1 MSVRVK
7 AGSRVSENQAISKAS
22 DYGLL
27 IKLRLTSTVVF
38 SSVMA
43 YLITVPTVKWF
54 DVLILAAGGFLVT
67 GAANSLNQVLE
78 KDFDRLMKRTKD
90 RPIAACRMS
99 QSEGVMAAG
108 FMSMVGITLLALFNP
123 WTAFLGTLAMVLY
136 AFVYTPLKRISPV
149 AVFVGAI
156 AGALPVLI
164 GCVAAEGRFTGFAIL
179 LFSIQFF
186 WQFPHFWSIAWLGF
200 DDYKKAGYKF
210 VPEQNGRPDIS
221 IGLQSLLYSLFLMGV
236 IGIAY
241 GMGRIAIGP
250 AIIAILVS
258 IGFSILSYRFYRNQ
272 NRKSALALMFYSL
285 GYIPLVLLIFLIDK
299 IVF

>member
-90 RPIAACRMS
+90 RPIAAGRMS

>member
-7 AGSRVSENQAISKAS
+7 VGRSISENPSLMKVT
-22 DYGLL
+22 DYKLL

-43 YLITVPTVKWF
+43 YLIMVPVVKWI
-54 DVLILAAGGFLVT
+54 DVLILAAAGFLVT
-67 GAANSLNQVLE
+67 GASNSLNQVLE
-78 KDFDRLMKRTKD
+78 KDFDKLMKRTKD
-90 RPIAACRMS
+90 RPIAAGRMS

-164 GCVAAEGRFTGFAIL
+164 GCVAAEGRFTGFALL

-200 DDYKKAGYKF
+200 EDYKKAGYKF
-210 VPEQNGRPDIS
+210 IPEQNGHPDRS
-221 IGLQSLLYSLFLMGV
+221 IGLQSLLYSLFLIGV
-236 IGIAY
+236 LVIAF
-241 GMGRIAIGP
+241 GMGSVAIGS
-250 AIIAILVS
+250 AVLSILVT
-258 IGFSILSYRFYRNQ
+258 IGFSILSYRFYSNQ